1 VYALAAGT
9 AAAHAAVV
17 PHARLPVLLTLPAIA
32 RAYDVSSRLFRAD
45 CLNGTQLHCLQLSLP
60 DACRTL
66 VTRIVWWPARAKQI
80 AAADAEHG
88 QASPSCSNCKLR
100 LLLYIIFLVN
110 LQEVGD
116 KERLVASL
124 TEQIAAADAEHAQ
137 AKARRN
143 EALDAR
149 KAAWQEVDGL
159 KEEHQ
164 AAEAEYNKAFEVRDT
179 GYSDTGDCAIRTS

>member
-1 VYALAAGT
+1 M
-9 AAAHAAVV
+9 
-17 PHARLPVLLTLPAIA
+17 
-32 RAYDVSSRLFRAD
+32 SR
-45 CLNGTQLHCLQLSLP
+45 C
-60 DACRTL
+60 
-66 VTRIVWWPARAKQI
+66 
-80 AAADAEHG
+80 
-88 QASPSCSNCKLR
+88 R
-100 LLLYIIFLVN
+100 LLLSLTFFCVLC

-164 AAEAEYNKAFEVRDT
+164 AAEAEYNKAFEV
-179 GYSDTGDCAIRTS
+179 G

>member
-1 VYALAAGT
+1 LCFVCN
-9 AAAHAAVV
+9 
-17 PHARLPVLLTLPAIA
+17 LPLL
-32 RAYDVSSRLFRAD
+32 S
-45 CLNGTQLHCLQLSLP
+45 
-60 DACRTL
+60 
-66 VTRIVWWPARAKQI
+66 
-80 AAADAEHG
+80 
-88 QASPSCSNCKLR
+88 
-100 LLLYIIFLVN
+100 YISFLVL

-116 KERLVASL
+116 KERLMASL

-164 AAEAEYNKAFEVRDT
+164 AAEAEYNKAFEVSKK
-179 GYSDTGDCAIRTS
+179 G